1 MVSRNSKEPS
11 GYPQDMVD
19 VLGNPYHPLNIP
31 SPTTPLF
38 NSLTPKARDEV
49 QSLYTLHP
57 KNPNQPDTT
66 CSKHVLLTIIAK
78 QQLQMKRT
86 VKARNPTKN
95 PY

>member
-1 MVSRNSKEPS
+1 MVSRNSKELS
-11 GYPQDMVD
+11 GYPQDIVD

-57 KNPNQPDTT
+57 KNPNQPDT
-66 CSKHVLLTIIAK
+66 SKHVLLTIIAK
-78 QQLQMKRT
+78 QQLQMKQSL
-86 VKARNPTKN
+86 NC
-95 PY
+95 